1 MKAIPVAR
9 TPKKTDRIL
18 VAMASLAAVM
28 PLKQESCGKVKGFVG
43 ARSKGLFLNSQLGF
57 PSFGLFLPHSFRCAN
72 KFLPTSWTTDRLD
85 FLPGDGGERVD
96 GRVQGAQSSGEEA
109 GDEQT

>member
-1 MKAIPVAR
+1 MAPKILPPREMRVPRLVHMKAIPVAR

-43 ARSKGLFLNSQLGF
+43 ARSKGLFL
-57 PSFGLFLPHSFRCAN
+57 
-72 KFLPTSWTTDRLD
+72 K
-85 FLPGDGGERVD
+85 
-96 GRVQGAQSSGEEA
+96 
-109 GDEQT
+109 